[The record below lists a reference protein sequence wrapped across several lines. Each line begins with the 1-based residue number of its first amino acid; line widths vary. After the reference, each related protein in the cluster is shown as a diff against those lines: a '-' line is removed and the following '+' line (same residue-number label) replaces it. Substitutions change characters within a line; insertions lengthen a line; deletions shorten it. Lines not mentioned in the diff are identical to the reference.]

1 MNTRFAKNGFAA
13 VRDFI
18 SPELADIAHKYAMLR
33 SKLGLGKKLE
43 GKKARCGERQ
53 QYGDHL
59 METILDQSTSKMEM
73 IVGREL
79 WPSYSF
85 YRLYTKGMFFPRHRD
100 RPSCEFSVSLCLGRD
115 FSNLS
120 AGDAKADWP
129 LFANGVPVP
138 CPPGGGIVYRGCEV
152 EHWREP
158 LKGNHQLQLFLHYVD
173 KNGPFGKLCR
183 FDSRPMLGT
192 PSNLRD
198 PKKLKR
204 LEETTDRV
212 L

>member
-18 SPELADIAHKYAMLR
+18 SPELANIAHKYAMLR

-120 AGDAKADWP
+120 PGDAKADWP

-138 CPPGGGIVYRGCEV
+138 CPPGGGVVYKGCEV
-152 EHWREP
+152 EHSRAFERESSAAT
-158 LKGNHQLQLFLHYVD
+158 FSA
-173 KNGPFGKLCR
+173 LCR
-183 FDSRPMLGT
+183 QKWTIWKALPFRQSANARNTFQLALIQK
-192 PSNLRD
+192 N
-198 PKKLKR
+198 
-204 LEETTDRV
+204 
-212 L
+212 